1 MFWER
6 FSDMCAS
13 VGKAPNAVAK
23 ELGIPSGSIT
33 AWKNGATPRN
43 STAKNIADYFGVR
56 VEFLLYGGHPEE
68 AKEKSPT
75 PFGVELSET
84 KKKLIEKIYL
94 MDEKTVD
101 ALNAI
106 ADQVLSKQGK

>member
-6 FSDMCAS
+6 FSDMCVS

-33 AWKNGATPRN
+33 AWKNGTTPRN

-56 VEFLLYGGHPEE
+56 VEFLLYGGDPEE
-68 AKEKSPT
+68 EKEKSPT
-75 PFGVELSET
+75 PVGVELSET
-84 KKKLIEKIYL
+84 KKNLIEKIYL
-94 MDEKTVD
+94 LDEKTVD

-106 ADQVLSKQGK
+106 ADQVLLKQGK